1 MRKIPFILGP
11 LLILA
16 GGWLV
21 LIILGFSMLL
31 DPSLEGW
38 EWWRAYLSN
47 VFFHEPATL
56 LLGLG
61 LIALGFRVAASGG
74 RESGRDGAP

>member
-16 GGWLV
+16 GGWIL

-38 EWWRAYLSN
+38 AWWRAYLSN
-47 VFFHEPATL
+47 VFLHEPNTL

-74 RESGRDGAP
+74 RDPGGNRLP

>member
-16 GGWLV
+16 GGWV
-21 LIILGFSMLL
+21 LLMVLGFSTML
-31 DPSLEGW
+31 DPRLEGAA
-38 EWWRAYLSN
+38 WWRAYLSN
-47 VFFHEPATL
+47 VFLKQPAGL

-74 RESGRDGAP
+74 RESERDGAP